1 MALVLKTFV
10 KDKALVVDLYEAEAD
25 FTEFGAGIAL
35 SDRPRSILYKLGL
48 EKDLKPRIRDEKL
61 MCRKSDS
68 LNPVVFHS
76 LGAPSK

>member
-48 EKDLKPRIRDEKL
+48 KNDLKPRIRDEKL